1 MFQRLRVGV
10 IFGGKSGEHEVSL
23 VSAKSV
29 MQIMDPRRY
38 EVIPIGI
45 TKTGLWVGGKNVW
58 ESLTERKVKNLARVF
73 LNADPQKKGVW
84 YLGGKSQKFQP
95 LDVVF
100 PVLHGPFGEDGTV
113 QGALETAGIPYVGCS
128 VEASSLAM
136 DKFASKMMFAAY
148 GLAQTD
154 FLHFTRGEVEQNFSS
169 IQKEVTKK
177 LGFPCFVKPSNM
189 GSSVGISKVK
199 KTSELKAALQLAA
212 QFDASIV
219 IEKGV
224 DAREIEFAVLGNE
237 KPICS
242 VPGEVVPS
250 REFYDFYAKYIDN
263 SSGLFIPAKI
273 SATKMKEGQEL
284 AVKAY
289 RALQCSGMA
298 RVDFLLERR
307 TQKFY
312 LNEINTIPGFTSI
325 SMYPKLFAASGI
337 PYSKLIDRLI
347 QLALERHNDRQ
358 KNQMSFASGSEWYKK

>member
-1 MFQRLRVGV
+1 MSQYLRVGV

-23 VSAKSV
+23 VSSKSV
-29 MQIMDPRRY
+29 MQTMDPRRY
-38 EVIPIGI
+38 QVIPIGI
-45 TKTGLWVGGKNVW
+45 TKTGRWVGGKNVW
-58 ESLTERKVKNLARVF
+58 ESLTEGKVKNLPGVF
-73 LNADPQKKGVW
+73 LNTDPQKKGVW
-84 YLGGKSQKFQP
+84 HVTGKSQKFQP
-95 LDVVF
+95 LDVIF

-148 GLAQTD
+148 GLPQTD
-154 FLHFTRGEVEQNFSS
+154 FLHFTRQEIEQNFPS

-177 LGFPCFVKPSNM
+177 LEFPCFVKPANL

-199 KTSELKAALQLAA
+199 KTGELKAALQLAA

-219 IEKGV
+219 VEKGV

-237 KPICS
+237 EPVCS
-242 VPGEVVPS
+242 VAGEVVPS
-250 REFYDFYAKYIDN
+250 REFYDFYAKYVDN

-273 SATKMKEGQEL
+273 SASKMKEGQEL
-284 AVKAY
+284 AIKAY
-289 RALQCSGMA
+289 RTIQASGMA
-298 RVDFLLERR
+298 RVDFLLDRR

-337 PYSKLIDRLI
+337 PYSKLIDRLL
-347 QLALERHNDRQ
+347 QLALERHTDRQ
-358 KNQMSFASGSEWYKK
+358 KNKMTFESGSKWYKK